1 MSKHETWRTRK
12 FWADHG
18 GLLIEEFHA
27 ISSDAKRNIGKR
39 LIDGIIVLG
48 EPTSIQ
54 TGGTHQFEGKDLI
67 IIQTKPGRL
76 GMYLMGQAYF
86 SREIM
91 RRFSPRSLRT
101 IALCGAQDIEMAS
114 LCVVAGIEVFVI
126 PDDEFLE
133 SERPLVSQKQEA
145 EQDVHGNTH

>member
-12 FWADHG
+12 FWSNHG

-27 ISSDAKRNIGKR
+27 ISSDSERNIGKR

-48 EPTSIQ
+48 ESTSIQ
-54 TGGTHQFEGKDLI
+54 SGGTHQFEGKDLI
-67 IIQTKPGRL
+67 IVQTKPGRL

-91 RRFSPRSLRT
+91 RRYSPRSLRT
-101 IALCGAQDIEMAS
+101 VALCGAHDLEMEA
-114 LCVVAGIEVFVI
+114 LCADAGIEVFVI
-126 PDDEFLE
+126 PDAEFLDFE
-133 SERPLVSQKQEA
+133 HPLVSQKQEA
-145 EQDVHGNTH
+145 EQDAT